1 MKKKLT
7 HNLGL
12 KLLSLALAFVLWF
25 LVIQIENP
33 KDTTTF
39 TNIPVKLINTELLD
53 EQNKVYEVIN
63 NTDTLRRVTVKAA
76 RSITDQLRA
85 EDIVAEADVS
95 RITDINTVAINFY
108 VQNAAVDS
116 IEGSHDLVRLNVEEK
131 LSRWVGLT
139 YNTVGEVAENY
150 IIAGVTP
157 DQNRILVTG
166 PESVVEKISYAK
178 TEIGVAGATTDQSA
192 SVAVEL
198 YDAQNN
204 LVEHPMLVKN
214 VNYVHMKVEVL
225 ATKEVPVEFDVMGV
239 PAEGYMATGV
249 VESTV
254 SRIRIAGR
262 TSALNAVN
270 KISIPAEKLNITGAD
285 EDMVV
290 AINLK
295 EYLPDGIRLAESG
308 SNSISARVYIEP
320 IVEKRLEVPTTSI
333 EIANLPQG
341 YTANIPDDDVY
352 YALEVMGLAKWI
364 DPLRPAALGGKVDI
378 AAWMTE
384 QEIDELQS
392 GIYEIPVSFNLSKDI
407 TVVTPVTARVVIL
420 KQEGEL

>member
-352 YALEVMGLAKWI
+352 YALEVMGLAKLI
-364 DPLRPAALGGKVDI
+364 DPLRPAALGGIVDI

-407 TVVTPVTARVVIL
+407 TVVTTVTARVVIL

>member
-352 YALEVMGLAKWI
+352 YALEVMGLAKLI
-364 DPLRPAALGGKVDI
+364 DPLRPAALGGIVDI

>member
-341 YTANIPDDDVY
+341 YTANIPDNDVY
-352 YALEVMGLAKWI
+352 YALEVMGLAKLI
-364 DPLRPAALGGKVDI
+364 DPLRPAALGGIVDI

>member
-364 DPLRPAALGGKVDI
+364 DPLRPAALGGIVDI

>member
-214 VNYVHMKVEVL
+214 VNNVHMKVEVL

-352 YALEVMGLAKWI
+352 YALEVMGLAKLI
-364 DPLRPAALGGKVDI
+364 DPLRPAALGGIVDI

>member
-214 VNYVHMKVEVL
+214 VNNVHMKVEVL

-352 YALEVMGLAKWI
+352 YALEVMGLAKLI
-364 DPLRPAALGGKVDI
+364 DPLRPAALGGIVDI

-407 TVVTPVTARVVIL
+407 TVVTTVTARVVIL

>member
-7 HNLGL
+7 RNLGL
-12 KLLSLALAFVLWF
+12 KLASLALAFVLWF

-39 TNIPVKLINTELLD
+39 SNIQVKLINTELLD
-53 EQNKVYEVIN
+53 EENKVYEVLN

-131 LSRWVGLT
+131 LSRWIGLT
-139 YNTVGEVAENY
+139 YNTVGEVADNY
-150 IIAGVTP
+150 IVAGVTP

-198 YDAQNN
+198 YDAEGNV
-204 LVEHPMLVKN
+204 VEHPKLVKN
-214 VNYVHMKVEVL
+214 VKYVHMSVEVL
-225 ATKEVPVEFDVMGV
+225 ATKEVPVELKVMGV

-249 VESTV
+249 VESSLSKV
-254 SRIRIAGR
+254 RIAGR
-262 TSALNAVN
+262 QATLNTIN
-270 KISIPAEKLNITGAD
+270 RISIPAEKLNITGAS
-285 EDMVV
+285 EDMSVN
-290 AINLK
+290 INLK
-295 EYLPDGIRLAESG
+295 EFLPDNTRLAESG
-308 SNSISARVYIEP
+308 TGSINVKVFIEP
-320 IVEKRLEVPTTSI
+320 IVEKRLEVPVQSI
-333 EIANLPQG
+333 AINNVPEG
-341 YTANIPDDDVY
+341 YTASIPEEMLY
-352 YALEVMGLAKWI
+352 YALVVEGLAEWV
-364 DPLRPAALGGKVDI
+364 DPLRAAALGGTCDI
-378 AAWMTE
+378 AAWMKE
-384 QEIDELQS
+384 QEITELAS
-392 GIYEIPVSFNLSKDI
+392 GVYQIPISFNLAEEI
-407 TVVTPVTARVVIL
+407 TIITPVIADVVIL

>member
-214 VNYVHMKVEVL
+214 VNNVHMKVEVL

-341 YTANIPDDDVY
+341 YTANIPDNDVY
-352 YALEVMGLAKWI
+352 YALEVMGLAKLI
-364 DPLRPAALGGKVDI
+364 DPLRPAALGGIVDI

>member
-214 VNYVHMKVEVL
+214 VNNVHMKVEVL

-295 EYLPDGIRLAESG
+295 EYLPDGNRLAESG
-308 SNSISARVYIEP
+308 RNSISARVYIEP

-341 YTANIPDDDVY
+341 YTANIPDNDVY
-352 YALEVMGLAKWI
+352 YALEVMGLAKLI
-364 DPLRPAALGGKVDI
+364 DPLRPAALGGIVDI

-407 TVVTPVTARVVIL
+407 TVVTTVTARVVIL

>member
-262 TSALNAVN
+262 TSALNAIN

-320 IVEKRLEVPTTSI
+320 IVEKHLEVPTTSI

-364 DPLRPAALGGKVDI
+364 DPLRPAALGGIVDI

>member
-262 TSALNAVN
+262 ASALNAVN

-285 EDMVV
+285 EDMTV

-308 SNSISARVYIEP
+308 SSSISVKVYIEP

-333 EIANLPQG
+333 EITNLPQG

-352 YALEVMGLAKWI
+352 YALEVMGLAEWI
-364 DPLRPAALGGKVDI
+364 DPLRPAALGGIVDI

>member
-53 EQNKVYEVIN
+53 EQNKVYEVMN

-131 LSRWVGLT
+131 LSRWIALT

-198 YDAQNN
+198 YDAENN
-204 LVEHPMLVKN
+204 VIEHPQLIKN

-225 ATKEVPVEFDVMGV
+225 ATKEVTIDLNVMGI

-249 VESTV
+249 VESSATKV
-254 SRIRIAGR
+254 KVAGR
-262 TSALNAVN
+262 NSTLNAFS
-270 KISIPAEKLNITGAD
+270 KISIPAEDLNITGAS
-285 EDMVV
+285 EDMTVTL
-290 AINLK
+290 NLK
-295 EYLPDGIRLAESG
+295 NYLPENIRLAESG
-308 SNSISARVYIEP
+308 SNSITVKVDIEP
-320 IVEKRLEVPTTSI
+320 IVEKRLEVPVTSI
-333 EIANLPQG
+333 EIANLPEG
-341 YTANIPDDDVY
+341 YTADIMEEDVY
-352 YALEVMGLAKWI
+352 YVLEVSGLAEWI
-364 DPLRPAALGGKVDI
+364 DPLRPAALGGRVDVT
-378 AAWMTE
+378 AWMDA
-384 QEIDELQS
+384 QELDKLEN
-392 GIYEIPVSFNLSKDI
+392 GVYEIPVSFSLSDNIEVK
-407 TVVTPVTARVVIL
+407 TPVVARIAIL

>member
-12 KLLSLALAFVLWF
+12 KLASLALAFVLWF

-53 EQNKVYEVIN
+53 EQNKVYEVLN

-85 EDIVAEADVS
+85 SDIVAEADVS

-131 LSRWVGLT
+131 LSRWIGLN
-139 YNTVGEVAENY
+139 YSTVGEVADGY
-150 IIAGVTP
+150 IIASVTP

-178 TEIGVAGATTDQSA
+178 TEIGVAGATSDQSA

-198 YDAQNN
+198 YDTEGNV
-204 LVEHPMLVKN
+204 VEHPNLVKN
-214 VNYVHMKVEVL
+214 VKYVHMSVEVL
-225 ATKEVPVEFDVMGV
+225 ATKEVPIELNVMGV
-239 PAEGYMATGV
+239 PAEGYLATGV
-249 VESTV
+249 VESSV
-254 SRIRIAGR
+254 SKVRIAGR
-262 TSALNAVN
+262 TATLNTVS
-270 KISIPAEKLNITGAD
+270 KISIPAEELNITGAS
-285 EDMVV
+285 EDMSVN
-290 AINLK
+290 INLK
-295 EYLPDGIRLAESG
+295 QYLPDNTRLADSG
-308 SNSISARVYIEP
+308 NGSITAKVYIEP
-320 IVEKRLEVPTTSI
+320 KVEKSLEVPAQSI
-333 EIANLPQG
+333 EIINLPQG
-341 YTANIPDDDVY
+341 YSATIPEEITSFT
-352 YALEVMGLAKWI
+352 LEVEGLGEWI
-364 DPLRPAALGGKVDI
+364 DPLRPAALGGVVDI
-378 AAWMTE
+378 TAWMEEEEKTKLE
-384 QEIDELQS
+384 S
-392 GIYEIPVSFNLSKDI
+392 GVYQIPISFNLAEEIHIVS
-407 TVVTPVTARVVIL
+407 PVTAQIVIL
-420 KQEGEL
+420 KQEEEL